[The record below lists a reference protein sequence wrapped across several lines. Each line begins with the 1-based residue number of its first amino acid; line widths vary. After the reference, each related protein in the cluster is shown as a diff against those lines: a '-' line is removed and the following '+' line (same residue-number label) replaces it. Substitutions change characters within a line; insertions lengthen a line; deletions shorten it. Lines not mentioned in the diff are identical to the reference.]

1 MTRWV
6 WAVAFAIAACGD
18 DDTNPAGSGGSG
30 GNGGTGG
37 SGEDCLD
44 PLPEACDLAFAP
56 TYDAF
61 YDNLLSRTCGA
72 SSTGSSCHG
81 PDGGMAGL
89 YLHDREMAYDYLLG
103 AVDDRA
109 RVIPGDPECSVLVHR
124 IESTDPDF
132 LMPPTARLSD
142 GERCA
147 IERWIATGA
156 KR

>member
-6 WAVAFAIAACGD
+6 WAVAFALAACGGD
-18 DDTNPAGSGGSG
+18 DANPAGSGGSS

-44 PLPEACDLAFAP
+44 PLSEACDLAFAP

-61 YDNLLSRTCGA
+61 YDNLLNRTCGA

-103 AVDDRA
+103 RVDDRA
-109 RVIPGDPECSVLVHR
+109 RVIPDDPECSVLVHR